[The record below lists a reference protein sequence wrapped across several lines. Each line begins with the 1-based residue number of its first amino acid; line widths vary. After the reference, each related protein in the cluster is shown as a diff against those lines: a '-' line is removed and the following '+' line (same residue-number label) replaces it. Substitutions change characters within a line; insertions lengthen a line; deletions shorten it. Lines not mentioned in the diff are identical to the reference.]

1 MKIRLPLKITQLS
14 TLTLLHL
21 CCSGALHAAPADDW
35 GDWALDNE
43 RFIVQPGE
51 NDLLIERGGDIQA
64 LDAQEQAI
72 FQALDNSQLSDYPA
86 DASTEMEDDRETFLQ
101 QLEDLERAHAADL
114 DGDIPEPAYSTDM
127 PMGVPVSGAVATEGD
142 DVIVL
147 EAGEV
152 PATALADEGM
162 PTVTPDGVYI
172 DISGDVPLEVLEDLP
187 LDELDSETLQEL
199 QTELQE
205 QFPGDVI
212 IIEDGFEVIDGTD
225 TLDAENGMYEAI
237 PENELENGLDAGF
250 EPGVESEFEA
260 GLETDIAEEM
270 DL

>member
-21 CCSGALHAAPADDW
+21 CCSGALLAAPADDW

-101 QLEDLERAHAADL
+101 QLEDQEKLSGMQALIKAYVEQNWSRPPTTRAGMQAL
-114 DGDIPEPAYSTDM
+114 LRISLLPT
-127 PMGVPVSGAVATEGD
+127 
-142 DVIVL
+142 
-147 EAGEV
+147 GEV
-152 PATALADEGM
+152 RDVRIIQSSGNAAFDRSAQQAVHKAGPFREL
-162 PTVTPDGVYI
+162 I
-172 DISGDVPLEVLEDLP
+172 DLKPHQRDAFKEFNMVFKPED
-187 LDELDSETLQEL
+187 
-199 QTELQE
+199 
-205 QFPGDVI
+205 I
-212 IIEDGFEVIDGTD
+212 
-225 TLDAENGMYEAI
+225 
-237 PENELENGLDAGF
+237 
-250 EPGVESEFEA
+250 
-260 GLETDIAEEM
+260 
-270 DL
+270 